1 MSTSTTDLNC
11 PSILPVPFTIT
22 VNTSGTTPDSVD
34 GHPAATTHAGFTRI
48 SKFTLTP
55 VISAT
60 DSKGIEG
67 LFPNGVSNRLAKWD
81 FGDGY
86 TLSGADAFIQFQYFY
101 MIKIVMH
108 INQRLQKQYQYIIMQ
123 IQA

>member
-22 VNTSGTTPDSVD
+22 VNTSGTTPNSVD

-55 VISAT
+55 VDLCSRRA
-60 DSKGIEG
+60 
-67 LFPNGVSNRLAKWD
+67 R
-81 FGDGY
+81 Y
-86 TLSGADAFIQFQYFY
+86 
-101 MIKIVMH
+101 
-108 INQRLQKQYQYIIMQ
+108 
-123 IQA
+123 

>member
-22 VNTSGTTPDSVD
+22 VNTSGTTPNSVD

-55 VISAT
+55 VISAAGGQ
-60 DSKGIEG
+60 GIED
-67 LFPNGVSNRLAKWD
+67 LFPKRVSNHIAKWD

-86 TLSGADAFIQFQYFY
+86 TLSGADE
-101 MIKIVMH
+101 
-108 INQRLQKQYQYIIMQ
+108 
-123 IQA
+123 